1 MSQWRG
7 TGKESLKAEEQLGHF
22 CWKTCWGGA
31 TCCWRVPGGKR
42 GGLPHLSL
50 LSEVSAPAAFR
61 DQLYQFLCI
70 TENPT
75 MEQARVLFRLVL
87 AFSHMK
93 KLTIFSRD
101 SLGPPR
107 IHRSSS
113 TSIGPP
119 RVHTFSLMS
128 KSPFIFLSLKVT
140 VSPGMAPISSCF
152 LA

>member
-1 MSQWRG
+1 MPVERDREGKSEGRRAAWPLLLEDVLGRCHLLLEGPRWKKGVDYLTSPYSQRSQHLLHLE
-7 TGKESLKAEEQLGHF
+7 TN
-22 CWKTCWGGA
+22 CTC
-31 TCCWRVPGGKR
+31 
-42 GGLPHLSL
+42 
-50 LSEVSAPAAFR
+50 
-61 DQLYQFLCI
+61 LYQFLCI

-107 IHRSSS
+107 IHRSP

-140 VSPGMAPISSCF
+140 V
-152 LA
+152 